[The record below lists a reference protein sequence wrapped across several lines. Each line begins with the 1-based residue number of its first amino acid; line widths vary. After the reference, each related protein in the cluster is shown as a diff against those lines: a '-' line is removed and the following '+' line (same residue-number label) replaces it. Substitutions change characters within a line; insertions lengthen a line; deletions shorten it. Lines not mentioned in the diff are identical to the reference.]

1 MQDVGDVCLCQADIL
16 IFRPIVLLFLD
27 VAQIV
32 VTLQHKQLTPQLLI
46 FQLSHEISALADD
59 HPRFFQTALR
69 GLPIEGSGLDHGLSE
84 NDLSLHNQIECG
96 FLMREVEQLDEL
108 LIGLVVVCSLEA
120 GVDDLLLEPD
130 LELAV
135 AALVVLVVS
144 EFEGLDGV
152 VIFLD
157 EGHGF
162 FDVLLLVLQEVL
174 QPELFRQI

>member
-1 MQDVGDVCLCQADIL
+1 
-16 IFRPIVLLFLD
+16 
-27 VAQIV
+27 
-32 VTLQHKQLTPQLLI
+32 
-46 FQLSHEISALADD
+46 
-59 HPRFFQTALR
+59 
-69 GLPIEGSGLDHGLSE
+69 
-84 NDLSLHNQIECG
+84 
-96 FLMREVEQLDEL
+96 MREVEQLDEL

-174 QPELFRQI
+174 QPELFCQI